1 MGSVFMSSADD
12 LEKELVGLK
21 LKKRELILAGK
32 NTDTIDEKI
41 KQIEQTIKEMYKKE
55 NNDL

>member
-1 MGSVFMSSADD
+1 MGSVFMSNAED

-41 KQIEQTIKEMYKKE
+41 RQIEQTIKEKYQKE

>member
-1 MGSVFMSSADD
+1 MSNAED

-41 KQIEQTIKEMYKKE
+41 RQIEQTIKSKYLEE